1 MMSVGE
7 LCDMASLIPGASP
20 SQGDARARFVQA
32 DDPARTF
39 EFEFLSEREALAEDL
54 MLAMRMTA
62 GAPPDLIGRAQDLFG
77 ARFDQVV
84 EMALAEGLACIDSA
98 TGALVPT
105 ARGWLMGNELYGLM
119 WGLAEA

>member
-1 MMSVGE
+1 
-7 LCDMASLIPGASP
+7 
-20 SQGDARARFVQA
+20 
-32 DDPARTF
+32 
-39 EFEFLSEREALAEDL
+39 

-84 EMALAEGLACIDSA
+84 EMALAEGLACVDSA